1 MPLCCASRAIGVLVY
16 EMLFGMSP
24 FSVGDNNQLTTF
36 KNIIQVGSALASA
49 GCDGSACVIGD
60 VWRS

>member
-1 MPLCCASRAIGVLVY
+1 MLLCCASRAIGVLVY

-36 KNIIQVGSALASA
+36 KNIIQVGNALASA
-49 GCDGSACVIGD
+49 VLHA
-60 VWRS
+60 